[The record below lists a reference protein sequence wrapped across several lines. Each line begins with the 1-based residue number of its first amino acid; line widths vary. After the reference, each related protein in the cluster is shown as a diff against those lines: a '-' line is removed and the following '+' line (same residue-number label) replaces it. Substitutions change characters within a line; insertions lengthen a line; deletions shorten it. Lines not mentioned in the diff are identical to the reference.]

1 MTTPDI
7 ETPRLRLVL
16 EPVESVVARIE
27 ALPAADRAQVS
38 PVWLA
43 RLRTL
48 SESDPWTCGFLATL
62 RDEVTAVG
70 SCGFKH
76 PPTDEGVVEIAY
88 GVNAEYQGR
97 GFATEMAEG
106 LTTFAFADPRVRLV
120 IAHTLPE
127 ANASSRVLTKSGFTR
142 IGEVIDPEDGLV
154 WRWERSRRVL

>member
-1 MTTPDI
+1 MTRPDI
-7 ETPRLRLVL
+7 EAPHLRLVL
-16 EPVESVVARIE
+16 ESVESALARIE
-27 ALPAADRAQVS
+27 ALPVADRAQVS

-62 RDEVTAVG
+62 RDGATAVG

-88 GVNAEYQGR
+88 GVSPEYQGR

-127 ANASSRVLTKSGFTR
+127 ANASSRVLSKCGFTR
-142 IGEVIDPEDGLV
+142 TGDVIDPEDGLV
-154 WRWERSRRVL
+154 WRWERIRQVF